1 MLTAIPVRWLEDNR
15 GWLVETKLT
24 ASGSAAAAAALSG
37 ALAGEQHSRESLQWA
52 CAPNT
57 PEALNQSGRR
67 KQAQAHP
74 LPPGRQLGGAVHLKA
89 SDRYSSGGGKADD
102 TSRAR
107 LDAEVVGPAGLTR
120 MEQPDV
126 GSRFRVNGFE
136 VGGLVPLSGA

>member
-57 PEALNQSGRR
+57 AEALNQSGRR

-74 LPPGRQLGGAVHLKA
+74 VPPGRQLGGAVHLA
-89 SDRYSSGGGKADD
+89 GIEERLRRPAILAVVRGALRHQRVARVHSSS
-102 TSRAR
+102 SRSSAIVR
-107 LDAEVVGPAGLTR
+107 WL
-120 MEQPDV
+120 
-126 GSRFRVNGFE
+126 
-136 VGGLVPLSGA
+136 